1 MVPQTS
7 FRGDIAYR
15 SRDSAHGRVGGEMT
29 EAVCSWEQVPV
40 RVLVLAFLQ
49 VPIHVPARVLV
60 LVQARVLVSFA
71 WVEPRT
77 TGR

>member
-1 MVPQTS
+1 
-7 FRGDIAYR
+7 
-15 SRDSAHGRVGGEMT
+15 MT

-60 LVQARVLVSFA
+60 LVQVQVLASFA
-71 WVEPRT
+71 WAEPRT
-77 TGR
+77 TGRLERLAGSAGAIADERFAVRWRA